1 MTNPIAIVL
10 ALVIAGLMLLD
21 VYSYGADHMIYLGK
35 KLFELIEWIAF
46 WR

>member
-10 ALVIAGLMLLD
+10 ALVIAGAMMIDLY
-21 VYSYGADHMIYLGK
+21 VYGADHMVYLGK
-35 KLFELIEWIAF
+35 KLFELIEWMAF

>member
-1 MTNPIAIVL
+1 MTNSIAIVL
-10 ALVIAGLMLLD
+10 ALVIAGAMLID
-21 VYSYGADHMIYLGK
+21 AYSYGADHMIFLGK

>member
-10 ALVIAGLMLLD
+10 ALVIAVAMMIDLY
-21 VYSYGADHMIYLGK
+21 VYGADHMVYLGK
-35 KLFELIEWIAF
+35 KLFELIEWMAF